1 MNCSSFWIGTTA
13 FGGNQNY
20 LFLKWISAVI
30 GGGTRRIY
38 LTPLNKCQDFSFVK
52 SHQKCHG
59 CVWSNR
65 NEEFHVL
72 DDKMPHSKW
81 KEHFVC
87 LQFSRKCLRLFIS
100 HRMSFLICI
109 KWKIKLKS
117 TALYQA
123 DSRTKCRN
131 QTAWLAI
138 TISNQKTTAFIA
150 IRVSFVRSFSSFFI
164 AELLVCQLCL
174 EFFFPFFGPAFNFE
188 SDHLF
193 FCLFRRHEFMQI
205 KQRVGGAR
213 HFHISTLF
221 PCFIIPFQRRRWKK
235 NSHCHCIK
243 WNE

>member
-1 MNCSSFWIGTTA
+1 
-13 FGGNQNY
+13 
-20 LFLKWISAVI
+20 
-30 GGGTRRIY
+30 
-38 LTPLNKCQDFSFVK
+38 
-52 SHQKCHG
+52 
-59 CVWSNR
+59 
-65 NEEFHVL
+65 
-72 DDKMPHSKW
+72 MPHSKW

-150 IRVSFVRSFSSFFI
+150 IRVSFTRSFSSFFT

-174 EFFFPFFGPAFNFE
+174 EFFFRFLALRSISNRIIYFFVCFGGMNSCKSNKELAVQGIFTFQLFSLLYYPIPATAME
-188 SDHLF
+188 
-193 FCLFRRHEFMQI
+193 
-205 KQRVGGAR
+205 
-213 HFHISTLF
+213 
-221 PCFIIPFQRRRWKK
+221 K